1 VNWWGQGV
9 WVVPNAAADARTAA
23 CSSRDTA
30 GDTGAVGGR
39 RRDMGHLGRGAE
51 TGGTL
56 DELVAEGQGS

>member
-1 VNWWGQGV
+1 M
-9 WVVPNAAADARTAA
+9 PNAAADARTAA

-39 RRDMGHLGRGAE
+39 RRDMGHLGRGTE